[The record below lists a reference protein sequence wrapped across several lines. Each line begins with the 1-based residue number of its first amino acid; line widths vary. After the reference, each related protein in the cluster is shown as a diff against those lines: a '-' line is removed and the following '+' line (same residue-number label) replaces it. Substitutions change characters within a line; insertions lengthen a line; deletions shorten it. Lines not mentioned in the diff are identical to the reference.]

1 MSVNL
6 NIHMTHRQHT
16 NGLKTVEAEG
26 KTIGEALIH
35 LAAQYP
41 EMKKELFDKKGEL
54 RHYIE
59 IYLNNVSAFPEE
71 LKKPVKDGDEIQI
84 ITFLAGG

>member
-6 NIHMTHRQHT
+6 HIHMTHRQYT

-41 EMKKELFDKKGEL
+41 GMKKELFDKKGEL

-59 IYLNNVSAFPEE
+59 IYLNNVSAFPGE

>member
-1 MSVNL
+1 
-6 NIHMTHRQHT
+6 MTHRQHT
-16 NGLKTVEAEG
+16 NGMKTVEAEG

-35 LAAQYP
+35 MADQYP
-41 EMKKELFDKKGEL
+41 GMKKELFDKKGDL
-54 RHYIE
+54 RNYIE

-71 LKKPVKDGDEIQI
+71 LKKPIKDGDEIQI